1 MSEVKQRE
9 RKPRAAKAAPVQ
21 ATSDLMEI
29 RVGNKTFAAA
39 LARAAGFVTRG
50 GTLPILN
57 CVALTAGGG
66 RLTIESSNLEQA
78 LRQTITITGVG
89 VGGGCV
95 DWDKLASVIRR
106 LPPEG
111 DTTLEF
117 AGAALVVRSGATRV
131 TITLWPLSD
140 FPVFSLRPD
149 KTTEFV
155 MSAATLADMLA
166 RVHYAISQEQTR
178 FYLCGVSLNVR
189 GEEDEA
195 RMRAA
200 STNGNEL
207 AVIAVPVPPG
217 ADGMPDII
225 VPAPAADELERLLR
239 GADTV
244 DLSITEA
251 ALVATVGEMVLLT
264 KLIAAT
270 FPDYLRVIPPAG
282 PHVLT
287 VNGKALVEVIELAA
301 LFSREEKK
309 KPWVRLSMSKDR
321 VGVTGGEGND
331 QIVSELPEGSF
342 TYTGDKATIAFNA
355 ASLIEPAKLAKGRLV
370 FGFNASAPFLV
381 SDEDD
386 ASVTYVSGPL
396 RA

>member
-1 MSEVKQRE
+1 MNWS
-9 RKPRAAKAAPVQ
+9 
-21 ATSDLMEI
+21 
-29 RVGNKTFAAA
+29 
-39 LARAAGFVTRG
+39 
-50 GTLPILN
+50 
-57 CVALTAGGG
+57 
-66 RLTIESSNLEQA
+66 
-78 LRQTITITGVG
+78 
-89 VGGGCV
+89 GCC
-95 DWDKLASVIRR
+95 
-106 LPPEG
+106 
-111 DTTLEF
+111 
-117 AGAALVVRSGATRV
+117 
-131 TITLWPLSD
+131 
-140 FPVFSLRPD
+140 
-149 KTTEFV
+149 
-155 MSAATLADMLA
+155 AD
-166 RVHYAISQEQTR
+166 R
-178 FYLCGVSLNVR
+178 
-189 GEEDEA
+189 
-195 RMRAA
+195 
-200 STNGNEL
+200 
-207 AVIAVPVPPG
+207 
-217 ADGMPDII
+217 
-225 VPAPAADELERLLR
+225 
-239 GADTV
+239 TV

-342 TYTGDKATIAFNA
+342 TYTGDKVTIAFNA

-370 FGFNASAPFLV
+370 FGAAESAPFLV